1 MKAPTKDP
9 EILLTMGAVTDRYY
23 FLHTVKKE
31 FDFTTGRGF
40 FMNDFMYDKQTNEL
54 YKAKVLNSDF
64 VKKRSVDMFL
74 HPINNNG
81 IAAVQTLSAGQLVE
95 AYQEDG
101 LQGRLKEVAA
111 GLDEES
117 NPVVMLVKYKN

>member
-1 MKAPTKDP
+1 
-9 EILLTMGAVTDRYY
+9 
-23 FLHTVKKE
+23 
-31 FDFTTGRGF
+31 
-40 FMNDFMYDKQTNEL
+40 MNDFMYDKQTNEL

-95 AYQEDG
+95 AYH
-101 LQGRLKEVAA
+101 
-111 GLDEES
+111 
-117 NPVVMLVKYKN
+117 

>member
-1 MKAPTKDP
+1 MSF
-9 EILLTMGAVTDRYY
+9 IRQRCSIVIC
-23 FLHTVKKE
+23 KE
-31 FDFTTGRGF
+31 TQCG
-40 FMNDFMYDKQTNEL
+40 Y
-54 YKAKVLNSDF
+54 V
-64 VKKRSVDMFL
+64 L

-101 LQGRLKEVAA
+101 LKGRLKEVAA

>member
-1 MKAPTKDP
+1 
-9 EILLTMGAVTDRYY
+9 
-23 FLHTVKKE
+23 
-31 FDFTTGRGF
+31 
-40 FMNDFMYDKQTNEL
+40 MNDFMYDKQTNEL
-54 YKAKVLNSDF
+54 YEAKVLNSDF

-101 LQGRLKEVAA
+101 LKGRLKEVAA

>member
-1 MKAPTKDP
+1 
-9 EILLTMGAVTDRYY
+9 
-23 FLHTVKKE
+23 
-31 FDFTTGRGF
+31 
-40 FMNDFMYDKQTNEL
+40 
-54 YKAKVLNSDF
+54 
-64 VKKRSVDMFL
+64 MFL

>member
-1 MKAPTKDP
+1 M
-9 EILLTMGAVTDRYY
+9 R
-23 FLHTVKKE
+23 
-31 FDFTTGRGF
+31 
-40 FMNDFMYDKQTNEL
+40 
-54 YKAKVLNSDF
+54 
-64 VKKRSVDMFL
+64 FL

-101 LQGRLKEVAA
+101 LKGRLKEVAA